1 MFWTLANKKL
11 FHAFFHLALDWQ
23 HILMIKISQCTLT
36 THYRTASCN
45 IHQTKCSHQ
54 DLQANGHRLIVPDH
68 VLNKSGGYGDYSP
81 LKSSLMIKPDYTQNH
96 SAPRIWSIFHCH
108 WPWMLH
114 TIVNNNACQS
124 SLESFPNSFSIQVDQ
139 KVAKY
144 SLKFWDWPKGHST
157 LWKRPSNNTT
167 CYCDILFTSISCYH
181 RIQYSNSHPQ
191 ATNIPARMTP
201 IATNQ
206 ARTPIT
212 SRAMCH
218 DWRGTRE
225 TPKQEE

>member
-1 MFWTLANKKL
+1 
-11 FHAFFHLALDWQ
+11 
-23 HILMIKISQCTLT
+23 
-36 THYRTASCN
+36 
-45 IHQTKCSHQ
+45 
-54 DLQANGHRLIVPDH
+54 
-68 VLNKSGGYGDYSP
+68 
-81 LKSSLMIKPDYTQNH
+81 
-96 SAPRIWSIFHCH
+96 
-108 WPWMLH
+108 MLH

-124 SLESFPNSFSIQVDQ
+124 SLESLPDSFSIQVDQ

-144 SLKFWDWPKGHST
+144 SLRFWDWPKGHSA

-218 DWRGTRE
+218 NWRGTRE
-225 TPKQEE
+225 RSKQEEYKTLPMVSSPTYKSRKKIEHNRDVCFNHVTSARLWIH